1 MYREQ
6 FKNKLLQ
13 MNIGELQKSKRWKV
27 LMGFVYGWGAS
38 LVLIGALFKL
48 QHWAYASIM
57 LTIGLLT
64 EAFIFF
70 LSAFEPPMEQPDWT
84 KVYPELQEDFDSSEI
99 EEEIKADT
107 KSNFDSIL
115 GSTNISPELLTR
127 VGKSL
132 IDLSNTASS
141 LSDISA
147 ASLATDVYVNNLNS
161 ASESM
166 VSLSEVNTQAN
177 ETLNKSIGN
186 LVNSYGNTASKIAE
200 TGDGM
205 VSKLNESSVRFT
217 RQIDE
222 SGTKLVESYQ
232 KLSGS
237 IEKGFKDLDKNSNS
251 YGDNLQKLN
260 KNIDALNTSYENQLK
275 GTSEQIQA
283 SGMFFEDLNRMN
295 QITASSAQEMKKYK
309 ENAEKLNSHLDALNS
324 IYGNMLGAMNYKK
337 K

>member
-1 MYREQ
+1 
-6 FKNKLLQ
+6 
-13 MNIGELQKSKRWKV
+13 MNVGEILKSKRWKV
-27 LMGFVYGWGAS
+27 LMGYVYGWGAA

-48 QHWAYASIM
+48 QHWNHSGIM

-84 KVYPELQEDFDSSEI
+84 RVYPELQEDFELTET

-107 KSNFDSIL
+107 KSNFDSL
-115 GSTNISPELLTR
+115 LNSTNISPELLTKI
-127 VGKSL
+127 GKSL
-132 IDLSNTASS
+132 TDLSNTASS
-141 LSDISA
+141 ISDISA
-147 ASLATDVYVNNLNS
+147 ATLATDIYVKNLNS

-166 VSLSEVNTQAN
+166 IAFSDVNTQAN
-177 ETLNKSIGN
+177 ETLNVSIGE
-186 LVNSYGNTASKIAE
+186 LVSTYSHTASKISE

-205 VSKLNESSVRFT
+205 LSKLNESSIKFT

-237 IEKGFKDLDKNSNS
+237 IEKGFKDLDHNSNS
-251 YGDNLQKLN
+251 YGDHLHKLN

-275 GTSEQIQA
+275 GTNDQMHA
-283 SGMFFEDLNRMN
+283 SAKFFEDINQMN
-295 QITASSAQEMKKYK
+295 QVIAASAQEMKKYK

>member
-1 MYREQ
+1 
-6 FKNKLLQ
+6 
-13 MNIGELQKSKRWKV
+13 
-27 LMGFVYGWGAS
+27 MGFVYGWGAS

-57 LTIGLLT
+57 LTIGLMT

-70 LSAFEPPMEQPDWT
+70 LSAFEPPMEQPDWSR
-84 KVYPELQEDFDSSEI
+84 VYPELQDDFENIEI
-99 EEEIKADT
+99 EEEIKADSKGNLDT
-107 KSNFDSIL
+107 LL
-115 GSTNISPELLTR
+115 GSTNISPELLSR

-147 ASLATDVYVNNLNS
+147 ATLATDVYVNNLNS

-166 VSLSEVNTQAN
+166 MAFSEVNTHAN
-177 ETLNKSIGN
+177 ESLNNSIGKM
-186 LVNSYGNTASKIAE
+186 VSSYSNTASKIAE
-200 TGDGM
+200 TGEGM
-205 VSKLNESSVRFT
+205 VSKLNESSVKFT

-222 SGTKLVESYQ
+222 SGTKLVDSYQ

-237 IEKGFKDLDKNSNS
+237 IEKGFKDLDQNSNS
-251 YGDNLQKLN
+251 YGDNIQKLN
-260 KNIDALNTSYENQLK
+260 KNIDALNSSYERQLK

-283 SGMFFEDLNRMN
+283 SGTFFEDLNRMN
-295 QITASSAQEMKKYK
+295 QIIASSAQEMKKYK

>member
-1 MYREQ
+1 
-6 FKNKLLQ
+6 

-27 LMGFVYGWGAS
+27 LMGFVYGWGAA

-48 QHWAYASIM
+48 QHWPYASIM

-84 KVYPELQEDFDSSEI
+84 KVYPELQDDFEI
-99 EEEIKADT
+99 IETEEEIKAES
-107 KSNFDSIL
+107 KGNFDTLLS
-115 GSTNISPELLTR
+115 STNISPELLSR

-147 ASLATDVYVNNLNS
+147 ATLATDVYVKNLNS

-166 VSLSEVNTQAN
+166 MAFSEINTQAN
-177 ETLNKSIGN
+177 ETLNNSIGKM
-186 LVNSYGNTASKIAE
+186 VSSYSNTASKIAE
-200 TGDGM
+200 TGEGM
-205 VSKLNESSVRFT
+205 VSKLNESSMKFT

-222 SGTKLVESYQ
+222 SGSKLVESYQ

-237 IEKGFKDLDKNSNS
+237 IDKGFKDLDQNSNN

-260 KNIDALNTSYENQLK
+260 KNIDALNTSYEKQLK

-283 SGMFFEDLNRMN
+283 SGAFFEDLNHMN
-295 QITASSAQEMKKYK
+295 QIIAASAQEMKKYK
-309 ENAEKLNSHLDALNS
+309 ENAEQLNSHLDALNS

>member
-1 MYREQ
+1 
-6 FKNKLLQ
+6 

-38 LVLIGALFKL
+38 LVLMGALFKL

-57 LTIGLLT
+57 LTIGLMT

-84 KVYPELQEDFDSSEI
+84 RVYPELQDDFEI
-99 EEEIKADT
+99 VETEEEIKAET
-107 KSNFDSIL
+107 KGNLDNL
-115 GSTNISPELLTR
+115 LNSTNISPELLSKI
-127 VGKSL
+127 GKSL

-147 ASLATDVYVNNLNS
+147 ATLATDIYVKNLNS

-166 VSLSEVNTQAN
+166 VAFAEVNTQAN
-177 ETLNKSIGN
+177 ETLNNSIGKM
-186 LVNSYGNTASKIAE
+186 VSTYSITASKIAE
-200 TGDGM
+200 TGEGM
-205 VSKLNESSVRFT
+205 VSKLNESSVKFT

-222 SGTKLVESYQ
+222 SGSKLVDSYQ

-237 IEKGFKDLDKNSNS
+237 IEKGFKDLDQNSNS

-260 KNIDALNTSYENQLK
+260 KNIDALNTSYEKQLK
-275 GTSEQIQA
+275 GTSEQIHA
-283 SGMFFEDLNRMN
+283 SGMFFEDLNQMN
-295 QITASSAQEMKKYK
+295 QIIAASAQEMKKYK
-309 ENAEKLNSHLDALNS
+309 ENAEQLNSHLDALNS